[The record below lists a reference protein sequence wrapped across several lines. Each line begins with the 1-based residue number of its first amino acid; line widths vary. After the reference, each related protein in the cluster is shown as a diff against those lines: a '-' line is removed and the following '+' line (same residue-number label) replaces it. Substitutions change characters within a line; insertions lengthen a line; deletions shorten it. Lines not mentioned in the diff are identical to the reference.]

1 MNFLNS
7 IILLGMGAALLPLL
21 IHLFSR
27 RRAVDVSFPSIEFLE
42 RMKTDRMRRLRLKQ
56 LLMLLLRTLIIIMV
70 ILAFARPAI
79 RSIFQ
84 KNAHTSAV
92 IIIDSSASMLYA
104 ESGESLFASAIRK
117 TEEILSLLRD
127 EDTAAVILSGGAPAT
142 LGTGLTKDRK
152 ELVKALSGA
161 RNSGGVNRSSASFRK
176 AFDLLA
182 ASTAPNREIYYLTDG
197 AVNALPDSMAEVKN
211 VRLYNILI
219 GPAQRNGAVIEDIT
233 LSDYLLSPGKKNRV
247 TAEGS
252 LGPED
257 TGAGIEFFVN
267 SERKGRT
274 EVQKSS
280 GSRVKADFEYTP
292 ENPGWYSIWATAADG
307 RFEPG
312 ETRRMVVHVP
322 RKTNI
327 LICGGAADD
336 LFFPERALSPD
347 PENPMFAIRTRIAPE
362 LTESDLTGTD
372 VVILTGVKTLPVP
385 LYRRLLT
392 DVVDRGAGLLV
403 FPAMEMDPALYTDGI
418 FRDLFPARVDKRIT
432 LDGKQANYAVMEWFN
447 LGHPILQGISPGGKF
462 QRPEVRSY
470 LRIIPVGDIS
480 VMARFGD
487 GSMAAGSAA
496 CGKGKVI
503 VFGVDASRGSS
514 DLPLTGI
521 FLPLFIRSV
530 QYLSGSFVLGG
541 HYETGDPLHETL
553 GDVSPS
559 GAVTLK
565 PENGLARSVETVR
578 SGNAVTVTGES
589 AGDPGFYALFADGSE
604 KGRFC
609 VDIPRSEVRF
619 ERADSARMSKAYRN
633 LTWKALDE
641 SENIARAVTQD
652 RYGKELFGLFIVIAV
667 ALLGVEMVVAR
678 KV

>member
-7 IILLGMGAALLPLL
+7 VMLLGLGAALLPLL

-27 RRAVDVSFPSIEFLE
+27 RRTVDVSFPSIEFLE

-56 LLMLLLRTLIIIMV
+56 LLMLLLRTLIVIMV

-84 KNAHTSAV
+84 KNARTSAV

-104 ESGESLFASAIRK
+104 ESGESLFASAVRK
-117 TEEILSLLRD
+117 TEEILSLLRE
-127 EDTAAVILSGGAPAT
+127 EDTASVILSGGAPVT
-142 LGTGLTKDRK
+142 LGTGLANNMK
-152 ELVKALSGA
+152 ELAKALSSA
-161 RNSGGVNRSSASFRK
+161 RNSGGANRSSASFGK
-176 AFDLLA
+176 AFEMLSSSA
-182 ASTAPNREIYYLTDG
+182 APNREIYYLTDG
-197 AVNALPDSMAEVKN
+197 AVNSLPDSIAEAKN
-211 VRLYNILI
+211 IRLYTILL
-219 GPAQRNGAVIEDIT
+219 GPAKRNGAVIEDIS
-233 LSDYLLSPGKKNRV
+233 LSDYLISPGKKNRIV
-247 TAEGS
+247 VSGS
-252 LGPED
+252 LGTED

-267 SERKGRT
+267 GERKGRT
-274 EVQKSS
+274 EVQKLS
-280 GSRVKADFEYTP
+280 GSGIKGDFEYTP
-292 ENPGWYSIWATAADG
+292 VNPGWYSLWATTADG

-322 RKTNI
+322 KKTNI
-327 LICGGAADD
+327 LICGGTAND
-336 LFFPERALSPD
+336 LFFPSHALSPD
-347 PENPMFAIRTRIAPE
+347 PENAMFAIRARIVPE
-362 LTESDLTGTD
+362 LTESDLTGAD
-372 VVILTGVKTLPVP
+372 VVILTGVKTLPAP
-385 LYRRLLT
+385 IYRRLLT
-392 DVVDRGAGLLV
+392 NVVDHGAGLLI
-403 FPAMEMDPALYTDGI
+403 FPAMEMDSALYAEGI
-418 FRDLFPARVDKRIT
+418 FRDLFPARVDKRVT

-470 LRIIPVGDIS
+470 LKIIPVGDIT

-487 GSMAAGSAA
+487 GSMAAGSAV

-503 VFGVDASRGSS
+503 VFGVDSSQGSS

-541 HYETGDPLHETL
+541 HYETGDLIHEIME
-553 GDVSPS
+553 DISPS
-559 GAVTLK
+559 SSVTLK
-565 PENGLARSVETVR
+565 PENGAARAVETVR
-578 SGNAVTVTGES
+578 SGNTITLAGEI
-589 AGDPGFYALFADGSE
+589 AGDPGFYAIYADGSE

-652 RYGKELFGLFIVIAV
+652 RYGKELFGWFIVIAV
-667 ALLGVEMVVAR
+667 GLLGLEMVVAR